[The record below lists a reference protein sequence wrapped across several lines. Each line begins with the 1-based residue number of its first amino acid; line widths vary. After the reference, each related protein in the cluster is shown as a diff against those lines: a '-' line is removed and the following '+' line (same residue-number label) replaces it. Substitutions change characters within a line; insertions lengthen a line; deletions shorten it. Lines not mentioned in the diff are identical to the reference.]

1 MNLTL
6 FFVFLTFASGLFL
19 LLSGV
24 MRLPT
29 LKTSKVMMDTGREGK
44 KLSKTLDALFLDGA
58 VRLSPYIRIN
68 DYKRSRMNSVL
79 KASGMGMTP
88 EIYTAYAY
96 IKAGSV
102 FLLMIPA
109 LYIFP
114 LAALFVILLGIMVYY
129 REIQKADEMLRG
141 KREQIEEE
149 LYRFV
154 STITQELKGNH
165 VAVGI
170 KGLSHCRN
178 HYFIL
183 CVCVRLYR
191 GVVPVSHRRSLCFP
205 DHTGGGYDHYGFYP
219 VCLCLFFH
227 GSAAI

>member
-6 FFVFLTFASGLFL
+6 FFVFLTFTSGLFL

-24 MRLPT
+24 MHLPT
-29 LKTSKVMMDTGREGK
+29 LRTSRVMMDTGREGK

-68 DYKRSRMNSVL
+68 AYKRSRMNSVL

-102 FLLMIPA
+102 FLLIIPA

-129 REIQKADEMLRG
+129 REIQKADEMLRE
-141 KREQIEEE
+141 KKEQIEEE
-149 LYRFV
+149 LY
-154 STITQELKGNH
+154 
-165 VAVGI
+165 
-170 KGLSHCRN
+170 
-178 HYFIL
+178 
-183 CVCVRLYR
+183 
-191 GVVPVSHRRSLCFP
+191 SLL
-205 DHTGGGYDHYGFYP
+205 GGK
-219 VCLCLFFH
+219 
-227 GSAAI
+227 AE